1 MLIMQTVDAGTPD
14 STTIAQDPSRF
25 AVIETFRADLSRW
38 ATPGYLAT
46 GMVALAASMR
56 DLLNTGDRVT
66 TFTVPN
72 GSHGHMDT
80 YLISL

>member
-14 STTIAQDPSRF
+14 STIIAQDHSRF
-25 AVIETFRADLSRW
+25 AVIEAFRADLSRW

-46 GMVALAASMR
+46 GMVALAAAMR
-56 DLLNTGDRVT
+56 DLYTGSRVT

>member
-1 MLIMQTVDAGTPD
+1 MIIMQSVDAGTPD
-14 STTIAQDPSRF
+14 STIIAQDSSRV
-25 AVIETFRADLSRW
+25 AVIESFRADLVRW
-38 ATPGYLAT
+38 ATPGYVAT

-56 DLLNTGDRVT
+56 VLMCTGSRVT

-80 YLISL
+80 YVISL